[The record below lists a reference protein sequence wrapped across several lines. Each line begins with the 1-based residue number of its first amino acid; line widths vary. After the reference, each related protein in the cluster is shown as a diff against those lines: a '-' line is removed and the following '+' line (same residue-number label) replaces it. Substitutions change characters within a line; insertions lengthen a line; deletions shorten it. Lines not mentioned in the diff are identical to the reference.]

1 MTKNKSDTN
10 EKAKNT
16 SRRFWTGII
25 FKFKNALIYNGEMAT
40 VDNVDV
46 ADSIIK
52 LLTTLGDSEN
62 SAADKKAR
70 AIIEASASKY
80 GGSADLQEL
89 YLEAVKLVGTAET
102 PKQKRVLAE
111 AYSCCHTEYTL
122 YAIKAMEEYIKSGFD
137 FTPLDDIICKPSMT
151 NEMLRNEYISGIYS
165 QLGKLYETSHD
176 FDKALS
182 CYRKQLEYDTWS
194 HFPYLNIAEIMR
206 KKNDLD
212 SAIATLEEAKTHPNY
227 SGNQDFFYSEVIDNY
242 LNDLK
247 QKKERGYVF
256 RKKKHKDFIPLQ

>member
-1 MTKNKSDTN
+1 MD
-10 EKAKNT
+10 
-16 SRRFWTGII
+16 I
-25 FKFKNALIYNGEMAT
+25 FKLKHKTAPRIGVVN
-40 VDNVDV
+40 DVDV

-52 LLTTLGDSEN
+52 LLTTLGGPETSV
-62 SAADKKAR
+62 ADKRAR
-70 AIIEASASKY
+70 TIIE
-80 GGSADLQEL
+80 GSARKHGGNANLQEL
-89 YLEAVKLVGTAET
+89 YLEAVRLVGAAET

-122 YAIKAMEEYIKSGFD
+122 YAIKAIEEYIKSGFD
-137 FTPLDDIICKPSMT
+137 FSPLENTYKPSMT
-151 NEMLRNEYISGIYS
+151 SEMLRNEYISGIYS

-176 FDKALS
+176 FDKALL

-194 HFPYLNIAEIMR
+194 HFPYLNIAEVMR

-227 SGNQDFFYSEVIDNY
+227 SGNQDLFYSQVIDNY
-242 LNDLK
+242 LNDMK

-256 RKKKHKDFIPLQ
+256 RKKKHKDFIPLR